1 MVISPQFQLISKSYM
16 TPSDWIVYISG
27 ALISY
32 DGQYD
37 NSRSGL
43 SLARIIEN
51 KQFYLREGRCQS
63 RKQNKINFNSY
74 ICEILQ

>member
-1 MVISPQFQLISKSYM
+1 MKIRQSDLIRM
-16 TPSDWIVYISG
+16 TRTGCILYISG

-43 SLARIIEN
+43 SLAGIIEN

-63 RKQNKINFNSY
+63 SKQNKINFDLY